1 MYFKDSLRYRQVWLG
16 FALIWIIMFHWPL
29 NLPPLPFLRRYGYGG
44 VDICIFASGIGC
56 FYSLCSESN
65 ILAFLKRRLKRLI
78 PTYLIFIIAWLIYQI
93 LADNFSF
100 QMALGNILAVQNF
113 TGLDSDFN
121 WYISAIL
128 LFYILAPYFKA
139 IVDQASP
146 AQKAL
151 FLLFLLVFSIPFW
164 RAHTYIITVTRLPL
178 FFIGMLF
185 ADLCKK
191 DVRISNKH
199 IAGMIVA
206 FIFGA
211 ISLVTVHSLAP
222 QYLWSHGLYWY
233 PFILITPPLCIAISR
248 IAMVL
253 EKAKVTKPLI
263 SFLSL
268 CGNYSFELYLVHI
281 LLTLCISAFI
291 RLFKLSHISNVIWGA
306 GTVLIVVGCFMLR
319 RFTVLVTN
327 LFNAYRSKNR

>member
-1 MYFKDSLRYRQVWLG
+1 MYYKDSLRYRQVWLG
-16 FALIWIIMFHWPL
+16 FALIGIILYHWPL
-29 NLPPLPFLRRYGYGG
+29 NVSVIPYLRKYGYGG
-44 VDICIFASGIGC
+44 VDICIYASGIGS

-65 ILAFLKRRLKRLI
+65 ILAFMKRRLKRLA
-78 PTYLIFIIAWLIYQI
+78 PTYLIFIMAWLLYQI

-100 QMALGNILAVQNF
+100 QMALGNILAIQNF

-128 LFYILAPYFKA
+128 LCYILAPYFKA
-139 IVDQASP
+139 IIDQASP
-146 AQKAL
+146 VQKAL
-151 FLLFLLVFSIPFW
+151 FLLLLLAFTIPFW

-191 DVRISNKH
+191 DVRISGRH
-199 IAGMIVA
+199 IVGMVVSFILGAAFLVVA
-206 FIFGA
+206 
-211 ISLVTVHSLAP
+211 HSRAP

-233 PFILITPPLCIAISR
+233 PFILITPPLCIALSR
-248 IAMVL
+248 ISMVL
-253 EKAKVTKPLI
+253 EKAKATKPLV

-291 RLFKLSHISNVIWGA
+291 RLFNLYHISNVVWGA
-306 GTVLIVVGCFMLR
+306 GIILIVIGCFMLR
-319 RFTVLVTN
+319 RTTMLVTN
-327 LFNAYRSKNR
+327 LFNTHLSKNH